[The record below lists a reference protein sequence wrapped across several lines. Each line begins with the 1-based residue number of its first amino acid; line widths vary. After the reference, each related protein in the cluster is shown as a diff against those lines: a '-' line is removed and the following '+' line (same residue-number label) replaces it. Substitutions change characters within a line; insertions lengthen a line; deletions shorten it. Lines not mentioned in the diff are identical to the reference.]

1 MSSLVL
7 QTRSDLERPSHRRR
21 LSRPAALFFFMAL
34 LFPLTATCRSVAVP
48 PGDRDPSADG
58 TVSGTVRGPDGVAP
72 AAGREVEAVEV
83 ETGRRYTAQ
92 TNVAGSY
99 SLMVPAGRYR
109 LELKLEAGESLA
121 REPEVVAVRP
131 GELAKGQDFTL
142 GGAGI
147 VEED

>member
-1 MSSLVL
+1 
-7 QTRSDLERPSHRRR
+7 
-21 LSRPAALFFFMAL
+21 MAL
-34 LFPLTATCRSVAVP
+34 LLPLVAACRSVAVP

-72 AAGREVEAVEV
+72 AAGREVEAIEV

-99 SLMVPAGRYR
+99 TLMVPAGRYR
-109 LELKLEAGESLA
+109 LELKLESGESLA
-121 REPEVVAVRP
+121 RRPDTVSVGP
-131 GELAKGQDFTL
+131 GELAEGRDFTL
-142 GGAGI
+142 AGAGV